1 MRTILFLMTSKSK
14 LVLISE
20 GAWGFSEGVNTSHR
34 WVVSTIVLLRVL

>member
-20 GAWGFSEGVNTSHR
+20 GAWSEGVNTSHR